1 MNLNAFNIGPDLIQC
16 DTNGQRSI
24 PQSAECAEDRH
35 LFNKGQNFL
44 KKKQPQMLFGGV
56 PPPPTNI
63 SNKCDLCL

>member
-1 MNLNAFNIGPDLIQC
+1 MNLNALNIGPDLIQC

-35 LFNKGQNFL
+35 LFNKGQNFF
-44 KKKQPQMLFGGV
+44 KKTTSDAV
-56 PPPPTNI
+56 WRSTPPPTNI